1 MLALRKCHSSSSERK
16 RLKWRAIRVELEA
29 RNVESG
35 SVRGWSVVL
44 IDTIPQKTLPIF
56 RFSRVSS
63 SPSFNRPDYMVADG
77 GAEKRLTGP
86 RCYPVGI
93 HDGVGESDVVVVS
106 SSFPISYSSR
116 RNRPEVP

>member
-1 MLALRKCHSSSSERK
+1 ML
-16 RLKWRAIRVELEA
+16 RVGPLVDG
-29 RNVESG
+29 RWYLSTQ
-35 SVRGWSVVL
+35 SHH
-44 IDTIPQKTLPIF
+44 KTLPIF